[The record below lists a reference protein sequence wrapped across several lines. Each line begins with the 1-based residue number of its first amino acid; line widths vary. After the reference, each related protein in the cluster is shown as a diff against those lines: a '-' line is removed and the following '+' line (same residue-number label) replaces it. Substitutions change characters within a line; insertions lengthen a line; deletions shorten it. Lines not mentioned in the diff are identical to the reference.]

1 LPERLWRGADFE
13 QQPWSSRLES
23 AVNKTKPFLV
33 TENPNYKF
41 AALPKMPE
49 TQMVMLFPRRSWV
62 RLAEYIPA
70 YEAVNL
76 AGRFGADPGDYEW
89 EWLSDPEG
97 IRWWRRD
104 ATGRESLFGMA
115 VAVHRNDLVELYGLV
130 EVDETSS
137 FWADV
142 IPEEA
147 ANAMPLQ
154 AKLAARQQNRP
165 EKDSLYDLYREYF
178 KGRGMLTLQQRGQPA
193 CRRGTVREVER
204 FRDALKALMERA
216 SQTSLPS
223 EVRRKMP

>member
-1 LPERLWRGADFE
+1 MRHGP
-13 QQPWSSRLES
+13 SK
-23 AVNKTKPFLV
+23 VI
-33 TENPNYKF
+33 
-41 AALPKMPE
+41 
-49 TQMVMLFPRRSWV
+49 PRRSWV

-142 IPEEA
+142 IPEEGQRDA
-147 ANAMPLQ
+147 ASGQTCLS
-154 AKLAARQQNRP
+154 QQNRP
-165 EKDSLYDLYREYF
+165 ERCLVRPGPRVCRVADAH
-178 KGRGMLTLQQRGQPA
+178 LQQPGQPLWPRH
-193 CRRGTVREVER
+193 CPRGRA
-204 FRDALKALMERA
+204 FHDALKALIERA
-216 SQTSLPS
+216 SHISLPS
-223 EVRRKMP
+223 EAAPQMP